1 MANYI
6 VTLTYR
12 DKKERDFFF
21 TAKDRENG
29 RSRLHPF
36 VFVKVEQHTKGYFRI
51 VPSPLMGNYVN
62 EPGVNMLFALMLKAL
77 SFVERLK
84 ARGERDEF

>member
-1 MANYI
+1 MADYL
-6 VTLTYR
+6 VTLLEKTE
-12 DKKERDFFF
+12 KERIFYF
-21 TAKDRENG
+21 TAKTRENG
-29 RSRLHPF
+29 RFKLHPYM
-36 VFVKVEQHTKGYFRI
+36 FVKVEQHTKNYFRI
-51 VPSPLMGNYVN
+51 IPSPLMGNYVN